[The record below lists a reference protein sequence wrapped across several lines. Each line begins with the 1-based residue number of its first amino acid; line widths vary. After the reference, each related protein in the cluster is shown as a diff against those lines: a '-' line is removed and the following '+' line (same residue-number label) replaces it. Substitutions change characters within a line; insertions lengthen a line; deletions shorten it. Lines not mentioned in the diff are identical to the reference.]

1 MWLPELLLNDKQ
13 KWSKCV
19 DNDDIQTLIRLAKKV
34 SNKKDNFVTD
44 LLIEKTFFDSSLS
57 SQNKGIIFEWLTMYG
72 LEILECVIPSY
83 GKTFGELIY
92 TVPSLNVV
100 LETAILSKQSDPF
113 EKHPDYGMLGCA
125 TFIENNFLG
134 ALAIKKMCPDFFRY
148 VNDSGNNIISLAMIY
163 AVDER
168 FFSLFDDLPNA
179 IFNLN
184 HIGQTQVEYV
194 IFELGK
200 RLNTC
205 DTRLQSQALKNI
217 QRAILRFSYNING
230 KYSDHSPI
238 LFRIVSEDNPALFK
252 LVCDRLIID
261 MNIRYAGYHLLD
273 YVSLFMNKKILSY
286 IANNPRFSLFTF
298 ERDKYINPRE
308 LYVNFL
314 SVCMVTKITDAR
326 KVVDYIDF
334 AVEHL
339 NIDVNERNA
348 FGNTILHVLATKF
361 DENTEVKRILFHHL
375 INKYNANPFSE
386 NKAGLTPLHYLYN
399 TTHRNEFLM
408 YAQKFNIKIV

>member
-13 KWSKCV
+13 KWSKYV
-19 DNDDIQTLIRLAKKV
+19 DNDDIQALARLAKRASDK
-34 SNKKDNFVTD
+34 NKNLITD
-44 LLIEKTFFDSSLS
+44 LLIEKTFFNSGLS
-57 SQNKGIIFEWLTMYG
+57 NKNKGIIFEWLTMYG
-72 LEILECVIPSY
+72 FEVLERVIPSY
-83 GKTFGELIY
+83 GKTFEELIY

-113 EKHPDYGMLGCA
+113 EKHPDYGMLGCS

-134 ALAIKKMCPDFFRY
+134 ALAIKKTCPNFFRY
-148 VNDSGNNIISLAMIY
+148 VNESGNNIISLAMIY

-184 HIGQTQVEYV
+184 NIGQTQVEYV

-200 RLNTC
+200 RLNAC
-205 DTRLQSQALKNI
+205 DSRLQNQTLKNI
-217 QRAILRFSYNING
+217 QRAILRFGYNING

-238 LFRIVSEDNPALFK
+238 LFRMVSENNPRLFK

-273 YVSLFMNKKILSY
+273 YVSLFMNKEILSY
-286 IANNPRFSLFTF
+286 IANNPHFSLFTF
-298 ERDKYINPRE
+298 ERDKYSNPRE
-308 LYVNFL
+308 LYINFL
-314 SVCMVTKITDAR
+314 SVCMVTKMTDAR
-326 KVVDYIDF
+326 KVVDYVDF
-334 AVEHL
+334 AIENL
-339 NIDVNERNA
+339 KIDINERNA
-348 FGNTILHVLATKF
+348 FGNTLLHVLATKF

-375 INKYNANPFSE
+375 INKYNTNPFLK
-386 NKAGLTPLHYLYN
+386 NKSGLTPLHYLYN
-399 TTHRNEFLM
+399 TAYRNEFLM
-408 YAQKFNIKIV
+408 YAQKFNVEIV

>member
-1 MWLPELLLNDKQ
+1 MWLPEFLLNDKQ
-13 KWSKCV
+13 KWSKYV
-19 DNDDIQTLIRLAKKV
+19 DNNDIQALARLAKRA
-34 SNKKDNFVTD
+34 SDKDKNLITD
-44 LLIEKTFFDSSLS
+44 LLIEKTFFNSGLS
-57 SQNKGIIFEWLTMYG
+57 NKNKGIIFEWLTMYG
-72 LEILECVIPSY
+72 FKVLERVIPSY
-83 GKTFGELIY
+83 GKTFEELIY
-92 TVPSLNVV
+92 TVPSLNMV

-113 EKHPDYGMLGCA
+113 EKHPDYGMLGCS

-134 ALAIKKMCPDFFRY
+134 ALAIKKTCPDFFRY
-148 VNDSGNNIISLAMIY
+148 VNESGNNIISLAMIY

-184 HIGQTQVEYV
+184 NIGQTQVEYV

-200 RLNTC
+200 RLNAC
-205 DTRLQSQALKNI
+205 DSRLQNQTLKNI
-217 QRAILRFSYNING
+217 QRAILRFGYNING

-238 LFRIVSEDNPALFK
+238 LFRMVSENNPRLFK

-273 YVSLFMNKKILSY
+273 YVSLFMNKEILSY
-286 IANNPRFSLFTF
+286 IANNPHFSLFTF
-298 ERDKYINPRE
+298 ERDKYTNPRE

-326 KVVDYIDF
+326 KVVDYVDF
-334 AVEHL
+334 AIENL
-339 NIDVNERNA
+339 KIDINERNA
-348 FGNTILHVLATKF
+348 FGNTLLHVLATKF

-375 INKYNANPFSE
+375 INKYNTNPFLK
-386 NKAGLTPLHYLYN
+386 NKSGLTPLHYLYN
-399 TTHRNEFLM
+399 TAYRNEFLI
-408 YAQKFNIKIV
+408 YAQKFNVEIV

>member
-1 MWLPELLLNDKQ
+1 MWFPEFLLNDKQ
-13 KWSKCV
+13 KWSKYV
-19 DNDDIQTLIRLAKKV
+19 DNNDIQALARLAKRA
-34 SNKKDNFVTD
+34 SDKDKNLITD
-44 LLIEKTFFDSSLS
+44 LLIEKTFFNSGLS
-57 SQNKGIIFEWLTMYG
+57 NKNKGIIFEWLTMYG
-72 LEILECVIPSY
+72 FKVLERVIPSY
-83 GKTFGELIY
+83 GKTFEELIY

-113 EKHPDYGMLGCA
+113 EEHPDYGMLGCS

-134 ALAIKKMCPDFFRY
+134 ALAIKKTCPDFFRY
-148 VNDSGNNIISLAMIY
+148 VNESGNNIISLAMIY

-184 HIGQTQVEYV
+184 NIGQTQVEYV

-200 RLNTC
+200 RLNAC
-205 DTRLQSQALKNI
+205 DSRLQNQTLKNI
-217 QRAILRFSYNING
+217 QRAILRFGYNING

-238 LFRIVSEDNPALFK
+238 LFRMVSENNPRLFK

-273 YVSLFMNKKILSY
+273 YVSLFMNKEILSY
-286 IANNPRFSLFTF
+286 IANNPHFSLFTF
-298 ERDKYINPRE
+298 ERDKYTNPRE

-326 KVVDYIDF
+326 KVVDYVDF
-334 AVEHL
+334 AIENL
-339 NIDVNERNA
+339 KIDINERNA
-348 FGNTILHVLATKF
+348 FGNTLLHVLATKF

-375 INKYNANPFSE
+375 INKYNTNPFFK

-399 TTHRNEFLM
+399 TAYRNEFLM
-408 YAQKFNIKIV
+408 YAQKFNVEIV